1 LSGGEKQQLL
11 FALSICG
18 NPKLLFLDEPSVGMD
33 EEARQGLWQTIRDLR
48 SRN

>member
-1 LSGGEKQQLL
+1 MS
-11 FALSICG
+11 ALCICG

-33 EEARQGLWQTIRDLR
+33 VKARQGLWQAIHDLR